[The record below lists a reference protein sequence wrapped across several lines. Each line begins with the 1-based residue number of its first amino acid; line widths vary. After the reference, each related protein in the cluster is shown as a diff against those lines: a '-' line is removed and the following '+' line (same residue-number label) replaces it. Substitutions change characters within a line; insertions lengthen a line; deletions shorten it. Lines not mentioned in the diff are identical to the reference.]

1 MARIK
6 GRISINRPVDVVFDR
21 VSDIRNE
28 PTYNPNMISAELK
41 TEEPIGKGSE
51 FSAKVKSRNDTM
63 DLNITYTEFIMSEY
77 IGSHTI
83 SDDMTIN
90 GGLAFSSTEYGTL
103 MEWEWDVRL
112 KGNLKLA
119 TPLISI
125 LGNRQENEIWQ
136 GLKARLETGK

>member
-1 MARIK
+1 MAKVK
-6 GRISINRPVDVVFDR
+6 GSISIERPVDIVFDE

-63 DLNITYTEFIMSEY
+63 DMSITYTEFRKSEY

-83 SDDMTIN
+83 SNKMVVN
-90 GGLAFSSTEYGTL
+90 GGLTFSSNDNGTL
-103 MEWEWDVRL
+103 LEWNWDVRL
-112 KGNLKLA
+112 SGNLKLF
-119 TPLISI
+119 TPLVSM
-125 LGNRQENEIWQ
+125 LSNRQEYEIWQ
-136 GLKARLETGK
+136 GLKAKLEKGD